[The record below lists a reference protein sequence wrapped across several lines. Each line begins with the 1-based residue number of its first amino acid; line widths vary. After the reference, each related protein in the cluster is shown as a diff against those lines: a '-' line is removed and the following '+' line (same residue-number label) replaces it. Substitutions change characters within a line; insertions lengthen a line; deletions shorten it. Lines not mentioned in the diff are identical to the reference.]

1 MLRRGA
7 CHPPVS
13 QTWHDRGVP
22 LLFGILVSAGV
33 IFAIFAVTVG
43 RGGSMTQFQPDWP
56 GQPLPQDRPVRA
68 SDLADARFSVAFRGY
83 RMAEV
88 DEALD
93 RLAVE
98 IAQRDERIQQLTG
111 LPFEADPPA
120 VTVVPAAGGPGGY
133 ESDAYDPAAFDP
145 AAFDPAPFDP
155 SRYQPDDTAVDQPS
169 TSADPTASPYAY
181 DPSIYQPPQQ
191 PPPPPVPAEPL
202 PYAPHGYPPGVL
214 DGGGPP
220 TQPIQPI
227 PPGANP
233 ATTDQRTADPR
244 TADPRTADPRTADP
258 RTADP
263 RTADPRTEG

>member
-1 MLRRGA
+1 
-7 CHPPVS
+7 
-13 QTWHDRGVP
+13 VP

-111 LPFEADPPA
+111 QPFEADPPT
-120 VTVVPAAGGPGGY
+120 VTVVPAGAEPAAY
-133 ESDAYDPAAFDP
+133 ESDAYDPALYQRQDTAIYRPSAPYDP
-145 AAFDPAPFDP
+145 NANPYSYEPNPYNPGAHDLSVYQAPQQAPAPP
-155 SRYQPDDTAVDQPS
+155 AP
-169 TSADPTASPYAY
+169 PTG
-181 DPSIYQPPQQ
+181 
-191 PPPPPVPAEPL
+191 PL
-202 PYAPHGYPPGVL
+202 PSEPHGYPPGVL
-214 DGGGPP
+214 DGGGHPTRP
-220 TQPIQPI
+220 TQPI
-227 PPGANP
+227 PPSPDPG
-233 ATTDQRTADPR
+233 TTDQG
-244 TADPRTADPRTADP
+244 
-258 RTADP
+258 
-263 RTADPRTEG
+263 TEG

>member
-13 QTWHDRGVP
+13 QAWHDRGVP

-56 GQPLPQDRPVRA
+56 GRPLPQDRPVRA

-120 VTVVPAAGGPGGY
+120 VTVVSGTTVVPAMSEPAAY
-133 ESDAYDPAAFDP
+133 ESDAYDPAASDTSVYQRPEPDP
-145 AAFDPAPFDP
+145 YEP
-155 SRYQPDDTAVDQPS
+155 SRYEQTPYVPEPN
-169 TSADPTASPYAY
+169 ADPYSP
-181 DPSIYQPPQQ
+181 
-191 PPPPPVPAEPL
+191 
-202 PYAPHGYPPGVL
+202 PHGYPPGVL
-214 DGGGPP
+214 DGGGHP

-227 PPGANP
+227 PPAP
-233 ATTDQRTADPR
+233 DPLTDPR
-244 TADPRTADPRTADP
+244 TPDLT
-258 RTADP
+258 
-263 RTADPRTEG
+263 TEG

>member
-1 MLRRGA
+1 MLRGGA

-13 QTWHDRGVP
+13 QAWHDRGVP

-43 RGGSMTQFQPDWP
+43 HGGSMTQFQPDWP
-56 GQPLPQDRPVRA
+56 GRPLPQDRPVRA

-98 IAQRDERIQQLTG
+98 IAQRDERIQELTG
-111 LPFEADPPA
+111 QPFEADPPA
-120 VTVVPAAGGPGGY
+120 VTVVPATGEPAAY
-133 ESDAYDPAAFDP
+133 ESDVYDPAL
-145 AAFDPAPFDP
+145 
-155 SRYQPDDTAVDQPS
+155 YQSEGTA
-169 TSADPTASPYAY
+169 
-181 DPSIYQPPQQ
+181 IYQQS
-191 PPPPPVPAEPL
+191 VPYNPNANPYSYEPS
-202 PYAPHGYPPGVL
+202 PHSPPHGYPPGVL
-214 DGGGPP
+214 DGGGHPA
-220 TQPIQPI
+220 QQAQPI
-227 PPGANP
+227 PPVPDPG
-233 ATTDQRTADPR
+233 TTDPR
-244 TADPRTADPRTADP
+244 TTDP

>member
-1 MLRRGA
+1 VIRRGA

-13 QTWHDRGVP
+13 QAWHDRGVP

-68 SDLADARFSVAFRGY
+68 SDLADTRFSVAFRGY

-111 LPFEADPPA
+111 QPFDAEPPA
-120 VTVVPAAGGPGGY
+120 VTVVPAASEPA
-133 ESDAYDPAAFDP
+133 AYDPAA
-145 AAFDPAPFDP
+145 
-155 SRYQPDDTAVDQPS
+155 YQPGGYDTAVYQ
-169 TSADPTASPYAY
+169 PTA
-181 DPSIYQPPQQ
+181 
-191 PPPPPVPAEPL
+191 PAEP
-202 PYAPHGYPPGVL
+202 PAYQAPAYEPHGYPPGVL
-214 DGGGPP
+214 DGGGHP
-220 TQPIQPI
+220 TQPIP
-227 PPGANP
+227 PVTDPGATHP
-233 ATTDQRTADPR
+233 GD
-244 TADPRTADPRTADP
+244 
-258 RTADP
+258 
-263 RTADPRTEG
+263 GG

>member
-1 MLRRGA
+1 
-7 CHPPVS
+7 
-13 QTWHDRGVP
+13 VP

-93 RLAVE
+93 RLAIE

-111 LPFEADPPA
+111 EPFDADPPA
-120 VTVVPAAGGPGGY
+120 VTVVPAVGEPAAY
-133 ESDAYDPAAFDP
+133 ESDVYDPALYQRPADTAIYQPGVPHDP
-145 AAFDPAPFDP
+145 NANPYSYEPNPYNPGAYDTGIYQPRQPDPAPP
-155 SRYQPDDTAVDQPS
+155 AP
-169 TSADPTASPYAY
+169 
-181 DPSIYQPPQQ
+181 
-191 PPPPPVPAEPL
+191 PAEPL

-214 DGGGPP
+214 DGGGHP
-220 TQPIQPI
+220 TQQTEPI
-227 PPGANP
+227 PPVPDPG
-233 ATTDQRTADPR
+233 TTDQRTTDQP
-244 TADPRTADPRTADP
+244 TTDQ
-258 RTADP
+258 
-263 RTADPRTEG
+263 RTEG